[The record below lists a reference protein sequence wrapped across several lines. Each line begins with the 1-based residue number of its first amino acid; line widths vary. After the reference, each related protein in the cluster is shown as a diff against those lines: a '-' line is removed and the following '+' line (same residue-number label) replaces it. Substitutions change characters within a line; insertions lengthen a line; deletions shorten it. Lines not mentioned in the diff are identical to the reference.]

1 MAHFAKLNQE
11 NIVIAVHVVH
21 NNELLVDGVEDEQK
35 GIDFL
40 NNLFKTN
47 DTWKQTSYNTQGGVH
62 KLGGTPFRK
71 NYAAKGYTYDE
82 ARDAFIKPKPYESWT
97 LDEDTCYWEPPV
109 AYPDTAGGVGSQ
121 GKHYEW
127 NEETASW
134 DEQVFA

>member
-62 KLGGTPFRK
+62 TLGGTPLRK
-71 NYAAKGYTYDE
+71 NYAGIGYTYDE
-82 ARDAFIKPKPYESWT
+82 TRDAFIPKQRYNSWT
-97 LDEDTCYWEPPV
+97 LNEDTCQWEPPV
-109 AYPDTAGGVGSQ
+109 AYPVYTPGDD
-121 GKHYEW
+121 KYYYW
-127 NEETASW
+127 NEETTSW
-134 DEQVFA
+134 DEGVTPS